1 MEFNLKR
8 LKDLIIDNKWRS
20 AFFGLVLVN
29 LGIILWLLALVF
41 LPTDYTLVNVDRERT
56 NTDAEFTIVST
67 KDNLEQ
73 LTNEYLNELSSQTIF
88 NYSISLDEYVELTGN
103 IRAFDQVI
111 PITVELEPVV
121 EDNGDLILE
130 QRGISLGK
138 LPLPSNKVLEFVKK
152 NYDLPEWVV
161 VNPEEENIYV
171 ALTQMETESN
181 FQLGVERFNLKS
193 DQLAFRIAVPKD
205 SFQLAQQVVA
215 NNDLEFNNDNN

>member
-1 MEFNLKR
+1 MKR

>member
-1 MEFNLKR
+1 MKL
-8 LKDLIIDNKWRS
+8 LKDLIKADKWKS
-20 AFFGLVLVN
+20 AFFGLALVN
-29 LGIILWLLALVF
+29 LGIILWLLALIF

-88 NYSISLDEYVELTGN
+88 DYSISLDEFVELRGN

-111 PITVELEPVV
+111 PITVKLAPVV
-121 EDNGDLILE
+121 QENGDLILE
-130 QRGISLGK
+130 QQDISLGK
-138 LPLPSNKVLEFVKK
+138 LPLPGNKVLEFVKK
-152 NYDLPEWVV
+152 NYDLPEWVI

-171 ALTQMETESN
+171 ALTQMETDSN
-181 FQLGVERFNLKS
+181 FQLAAERFNLKS

-205 SFQLAQQVVA
+205 SFQLAQQVVTS
-215 NNDLEFNNDNN
+215 NDLEISNDTK